1 MGKITSFK
9 NILFFF
15 FYLIC
20 NLRLIPLA
28 LRNIYLPVFVQF
40 EWLKRYNIATVIDI
54 GANRGHTVK
63 ALRHIFPKATIYAFE
78 PIKEECVKIKKR
90 VSSPNLIV
98 ENVALSNKKGITTLY
113 KYNYTPASS
122 MLPFLTDYIKKFKGL
137 SRFERIQ
144 VETTT
149 LDSYFENINLS
160 DMVFL
165 KIDTQGTEKLILEG
179 GGNLLK
185 DVSIIHIETSFVELY
200 KNQCLF
206 KDVYNYLI
214 KLGFKYM
221 GSVNEAHFYPIFEP
235 YEVINSIFLKPGIK
249 IHE

>member
-1 MGKITSFK
+1 MGKMTSFK

-63 ALRHIFPKATIYAFE
+63 ALHHIFPKADIYAFE

-90 VSSPNLIV
+90 VFSPNLIV
-98 ENVALSNKKGITTLY
+98 ENVALSNREGITTLY

-122 MLPFLTDYIKKFKGL
+122 MLPLLADYVKKFKGL
-137 SRFERIQ
+137 SGFERIQ
-144 VETTT
+144 VKTTT
-149 LDSYFENINLS
+149 LDSYFKNIRLTG
-160 DMVFL
+160 MVLL

-179 GGNLLK
+179 GENLLRNIA
-185 DVSIIHIETSFVELY
+185 IIHIETSFVKLY
-200 KNQCLF
+200 KSQCLF
-206 KDVYNYLI
+206 KNVYNYLT
-214 KLGFKYM
+214 KLGFTYM

-235 YEVINSIFLKPGIK
+235 HEITNSIFLKPGIK
-249 IHE
+249 TYE